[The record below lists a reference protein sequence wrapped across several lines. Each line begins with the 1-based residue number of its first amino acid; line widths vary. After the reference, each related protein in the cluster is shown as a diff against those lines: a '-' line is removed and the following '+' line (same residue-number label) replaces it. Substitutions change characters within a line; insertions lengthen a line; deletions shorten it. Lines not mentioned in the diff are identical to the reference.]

1 MVEWTVCI
9 SFIFRSSNQE
19 VIQVQ
24 IFWALSR
31 PKRVDS
37 IKPKPLPR
45 LKTKRSNRD
54 LFMLLITICSSSG
67 SGLLEKQEVRLKKI
81 QQLTFSGE
89 NAEGYFSLDGSMLIY
104 QSHDRDS
111 LCDQIYT
118 MDLSSGETKL
128 VSTGLGATT
137 CAYFEYPKCENIIYA
152 STHLGGRACPP
163 KLDYK
168 GVRVET
174 ISRLWYF

>member
-1 MVEWTVCI
+1 M
-9 SFIFRSSNQE
+9 
-19 VIQVQ
+19 
-24 IFWALSR
+24 
-31 PKRVDS
+31 DS

-45 LKTKRSNRD
+45 FKTKRSNRY

-67 SGLLEKQEVRLKKI
+67 SDLLEKQEVRLTKI
-81 QQLTFSGE
+81 QQLTLSEE

-118 MDLSSGETKL
+118 MDLSSGEIKL

-163 KLDYK
+163 KPDYK

-174 ISRLWYF
+174 ISRL